1 MTENH
6 TSLRLY
12 TQKNVSQVKRKISP
26 IGDNTITYTIEG
38 SYDKFNSWG
47 GGGGWVNFFYA
58 EGPRRV
64 HQIYQQLAT
73 VHNGNLRLCAA
84 VVKKL
89 TNTPTSH
96 NSLQQMGFIVLNL
109 LSWILLFIF

>member
-1 MTENH
+1 M
-6 TSLRLY
+6 TSL
-12 TQKNVSQVKRKISP
+12 IH
-26 IGDNTITYTIEG
+26 
-38 SYDKFNSWG
+38 G
-47 GGGGWVNFFYA
+47 GVGEFFFMLRDP
-58 EGPRRV
+58 GRV